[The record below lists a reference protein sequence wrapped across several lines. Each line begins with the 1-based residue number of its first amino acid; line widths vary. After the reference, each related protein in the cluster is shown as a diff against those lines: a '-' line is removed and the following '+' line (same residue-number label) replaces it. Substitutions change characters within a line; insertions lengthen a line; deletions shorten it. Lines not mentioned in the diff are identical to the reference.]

1 MSAEVTRI
9 RTDSP
14 AAKPLTAKQLRAV
27 EALLSSPSIVAAAK
41 VAGSNEATIRRWLR
55 TEPAFR
61 AAVENGARELRRS
74 ALASVTAGMQA
85 AADTLRTIVTDP
97 KASEQGRLRA
107 ADLLLS
113 YGVGEMTLDV
123 EARLA
128 ALESHRWDDARPA
141 G

>member
-1 MSAEVTRI
+1 M
-9 RTDSP
+9 
-14 AAKPLTAKQLRAV
+14 
-27 EALLSSPSIVAAAK
+27 AAAK

-61 AAVENGARELRRS
+61 AAVEKGARELRRS

-85 AADTLRTIVTDP
+85 TADTLRTILSDP
-97 KASEQGRLRA
+97 KASEHGKLRA

-113 YGVGEMTLDV
+113 FGTGEMTLDV
-123 EARLA
+123 ERRLRE
-128 ALESHRWDDARPA
+128 LEGDRRGQAPWA